1 MELSYLASEEQKD
14 FLSAMDYAQAVP
26 SHSQAQRIKKLALEG
41 ECTLEAMCEIMN
53 EVKKMCIRDRETVKE
68 LARLLGGVEITEA
81 VLQNARE
88 MKELA
93 SQTRLAL
100 KKKEEN

>member
-1 MELSYLASEEQKD
+1 MADCHFEIAKSAEGGKTKTEIRRLREE
-14 FLSAMDYAQAVP
+14 
-26 SHSQAQRIKKLALEG
+26 
-41 ECTLEAMCEIMN
+41 
-53 EVKKMCIRDRETVKE
+53 ETVKE

-93 SQTRLAL
+93 SQTRFAL